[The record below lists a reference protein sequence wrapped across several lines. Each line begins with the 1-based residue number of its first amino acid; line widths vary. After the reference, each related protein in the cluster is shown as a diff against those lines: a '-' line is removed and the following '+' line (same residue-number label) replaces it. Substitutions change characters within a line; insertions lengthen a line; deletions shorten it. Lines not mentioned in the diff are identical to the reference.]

1 VAILAGCAVVDPFYL
16 RKGIIWLGIS
26 TVAELLQMVSLASLL
41 AHPLL
46 FIPVLLHR
54 CFWF

>member
-1 VAILAGCAVVDPFYL
+1 MILAGSAVVDPFYL